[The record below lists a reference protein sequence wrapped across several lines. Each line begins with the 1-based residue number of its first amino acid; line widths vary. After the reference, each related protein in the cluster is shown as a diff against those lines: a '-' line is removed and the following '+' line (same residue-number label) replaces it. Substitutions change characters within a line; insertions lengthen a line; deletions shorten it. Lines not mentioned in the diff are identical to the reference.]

1 MCCPKK
7 IQQMFLFQFK
17 PKDEKVSFGVNF
29 LNIMIVRCNDD
40 AMIPPPILEKEV
52 SARFLTK
59 LVFEFFA
66 LSNLFHEVSFGV

>member
-17 PKDEKVSFGVNF
+17 PKDEKVSLGVNF

-40 AMIPPPILEKEV
+40 AMSPPPTTTHFRK
-52 SARFLTK
+52 R
-59 LVFEFFA
+59 
-66 LSNLFHEVSFGV
+66 SFSKIFDEIGF